1 MNNQFNNR
9 IDNISIIQNL
19 SYAVASIK
27 VISNLFLNNSVG
39 KQDLFNRLISI
50 YIKMTTIA
58 MWYLVL
64 MVILLW

>member
-39 KQDLFNRLISI
+39 KQYLFNRLIYI

-64 MVILLW
+64 MVMLLW